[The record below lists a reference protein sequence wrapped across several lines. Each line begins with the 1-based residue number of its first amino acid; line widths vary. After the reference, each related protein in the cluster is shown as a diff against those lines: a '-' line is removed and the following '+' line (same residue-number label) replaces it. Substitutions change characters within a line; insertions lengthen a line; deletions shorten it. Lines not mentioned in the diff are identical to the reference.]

1 MLVLLLYP
9 EVFCLVLSSRI
20 KAQQFSTFNGTGHRI
35 EECGISKLSYY
46 IVFLS
51 EMCDT
56 LFISI
61 PQKATSADPSALC
74 SVYMTLS
81 VVNTNSLS
89 LIMLWILPRQQFDFL
104 YNL

>member
-1 MLVLLLYP
+1 
-9 EVFCLVLSSRI
+9 
-20 KAQQFSTFNGTGHRI
+20 
-35 EECGISKLSYY
+35 
-46 IVFLS
+46 
-51 EMCDT
+51 MCDT

-61 PQKATSADPSALC
+61 PHKAMSADPFALC